1 MSELLYMLG
10 AADWRVR
17 PLVFAVR
24 SWAREIGLTNP
35 TPGRWIT
42 NFSLTLLVLFYLQQH
57 TKHKGPVLPT
67 LNTMISLAGQWLQI
81 HKYIMYVLHFTE
93 IQAIAR

>member
-1 MSELLYMLG
+1 MHSPKIYVLKVFCYVRSAVYMSELLYVLG
-10 AADWRVR
+10 ESDWRVR

-24 SWAREIGLTNP
+24 RWAHSIGLTNP

-57 TKHKGPVLPT
+57 SKHQGPVLPT
-67 LNTMISLAGQWLQI
+67 LSTMISLAG
-81 HKYIMYVLHFTE
+81 
-93 IQAIAR
+93 